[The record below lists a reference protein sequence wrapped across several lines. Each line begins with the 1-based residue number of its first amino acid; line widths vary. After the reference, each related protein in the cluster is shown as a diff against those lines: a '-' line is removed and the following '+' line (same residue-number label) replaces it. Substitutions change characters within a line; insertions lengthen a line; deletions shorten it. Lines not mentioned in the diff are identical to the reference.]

1 MWKCGG
7 FEFPCGAY
15 IMGVLN
21 VTPDSFS
28 DGGLHDSAE
37 AALEHAQRM
46 LDEGADIIDV
56 GGESTRPGSAA
67 PGIEEELRRVLP
79 VVTELVRRGA
89 CVSVDTRHWEV
100 ARACL
105 QAGAHIINDVSG
117 FRDERMRSLVAGSD
131 CGLVLM
137 HMQGEPGTMQ
147 DDPRYDD
154 VVAEVGGYLCHQ
166 AALLED
172 LGVDPQR
179 ICIDP
184 GPGFGKTFEHNQQL
198 ISRTRQLAQLGYPL
212 MVAVSRKSYI
222 GTATGIERPADR
234 DAASALCA
242 AAACRE
248 GATVARVHN
257 VAATAHAFAGSRRAI
272 IALGSNVGD
281 RCAQLDAAVR
291 ALRRVPG
298 IWVYSVSSYYES
310 EPAYREDQ
318 AAFANAAAVI
328 ETLLSPAELLDVL
341 HGIEDAQGR
350 VRLQENGPRTLDLD
364 ILDYEGCCCD
374 TAQLSLPHPRLLE
387 RDFTVT
393 PLLELLGSCTLA
405 DGRPVDRGQV
415 ACGAITGVLR
425 RS

>member
-28 DGGLHDSAE
+28 DGGLHDSAA
-37 AALEHAQRM
+37 AALEHAERM

-56 GGESTRPGSAA
+56 GGESTRAGSAA
-67 PGIEEELRRVLP
+67 PGTEEELRRVLP

-117 FRDERMRSLVAGSD
+117 FRDERMRALVAGSD

-154 VVAEVGGYLCHQ
+154 VVAEVGGYLCRQ

-184 GPGFGKTFEHNQQL
+184 GPGFGKTFEHNQRL
-198 ISRTRQLAQLGYPL
+198 ISHTGQLAQLGYPL

-222 GTATGIERPADR
+222 GAATGIERPADR
-234 DAASALCA
+234 DEASALCA

-248 GATVARVHN
+248 GALVARVHN
-257 VAATAHAFAGSRRAI
+257 VAATAHAFAGSKRAVV
-272 IALGSNVGD
+272 ALGSNIGD

-318 AAFANAAAVI
+318 DAFANAVAVI
-328 ETLLSPAELLDVL
+328 ETLLTPAELLDEL
-341 HGIEDAQGR
+341 HAIENAQGR

-393 PLLELLGSCTLA
+393 PLLELFDSYTLA
-405 DGRPVDRGQV
+405 DGRPVDRSQIAYGKI
-415 ACGAITGVLR
+415 AGVLR